1 GGLVAAGERAVRVA
15 GGGGAAQ
22 VCGDGFG
29 GGADVQRQ
37 ADGGQQPA
45 VEGGAQPRG
54 QPVRT
59 GQGVG
64 GQAEQRPPQPVPRGG
79 AERTV
84 RVWRCAGRPAG
95 ARTPALTAAVRA
107 GALTRPGGLADTSR
121 LADTAGL
128 AGNTLIAG
136 PGGLAGPGVGV
147 VADGVAGPGG
157 LA

>member
-1 GGLVAAGERAVRVA
+1 AWGSRDDVVDVADAGGLVAAGERAVRVA
-15 GGGGAAQ
+15 SGGRAAQ
-22 VCGDGFG
+22 VGGDGFG

-84 RVWRCAGRPAG
+84 RVWRGARPPPRGPTPAPTPAARAGAVTRPAG
-95 ARTPALTAAVRA
+95 P
-107 GALTRPGGLADTSR
+107 GRPS
-121 LADTAGL
+121 
-128 AGNTLIAG
+128 
-136 PGGLAGPGVGV
+136 PP
-147 VADGVAGPGG
+147 
-157 LA
+157 